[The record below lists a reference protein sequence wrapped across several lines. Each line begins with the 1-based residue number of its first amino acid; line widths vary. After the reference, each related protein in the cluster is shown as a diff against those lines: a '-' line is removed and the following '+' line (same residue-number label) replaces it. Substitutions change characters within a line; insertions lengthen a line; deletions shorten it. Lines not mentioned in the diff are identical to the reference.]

1 MLALKIV
8 LIVVYIIMLSIM
20 FITERDKPKNIIL
33 WALAFFVLSIVAYFA
48 YGISKLILTKKKQS
62 LATKQWEDDV
72 YKDLV
77 SHNINA
83 TAIKDAGDF
92 YDFNHLAYNANTTIN
107 NKCKVISSYT
117 ELKNELLNDLS
128 SANELIIFE
137 VVNVNKLD
145 FEQIKEVLITKA
157 KAGVNVKFV
166 YDGIL
171 NLRLKRDL
179 KNAGVKVY
187 KFSKYNTLGGIYK
200 NTRNLISIDNR
211 VVYSGN
217 LDIKNKQLRQNF
229 DIMDAFIKYEGNV
242 VQDIDL
248 NLHQDVTF
256 ATGKFIE
263 FKQHM
268 QSNSGNC
275 KVQFVSNSASEDLEL
290 LIVKAIIT
298 AKKSIT
304 LQLDEFIPTES
315 IMSLLRF
322 AINSNIDVKL
332 MIPLKKSK
340 FSTYYATRAYAKEL
354 ALFGANVYLYDGF
367 IRFNSIVVD
376 EQFVLV
382 GSFNINREHV
392 NTSLQNIAVIEDKTV
407 VGEFVNLFKLGI
419 DNSYR
424 INDARYMLL
433 KEKFFKNFV

>member
-1 MLALKIV
+1 MLALKII

-33 WALAFFVLSIVAYFA
+33 WALAFFVLSIVAYIA
-48 YGISKLILTKKKQS
+48 YGVSKLILNKKRLS
-62 LATKQWEDDV
+62 LSTKQWEDDV

-77 SHNINA
+77 SNNINS

-107 NKCKVISSYT
+107 NRCKVISSYT
-117 ELKNELLNDLS
+117 QLKNDLIKDLS
-128 SANELIIFE
+128 SATELIIFE

-145 FEQIKEVLITKA
+145 FEQIKEVLISKA
-157 KAGVNVKFV
+157 NAGVAVKFI
-166 YDGIL
+166 YDGVL
-171 NLRLKRDL
+171 NPRFKKDLKRS
-179 KNAGVKVY
+179 GVKVY

-200 NTRNLISIDNR
+200 NTRNLVSIDNK
-211 VVYSGN
+211 VVYAGN
-217 LDIKNKQLRQNF
+217 FNIQNKQLKQDF
-229 DIMDAFIKYEGNV
+229 DIMDAFLRYEGNV

-256 ATGKFIE
+256 ASGKFVE
-263 FKQHM
+263 FKQHT
-268 QSNSGNC
+268 QSSSGSC
-275 KVQFVSNSASEDLEL
+275 KIQFVSNSASEDLEL

-354 ALFGANVYLYDGF
+354 ALFGANVYLFDGF
-367 IRFNSIVVD
+367 IRFNSIVID
-376 EQFVLV
+376 GQFVLV
-382 GSFNINREHV
+382 GSFNVNREHL
-392 NTSLQNIAVIEDKTV
+392 NTSLQNIAVIEDKSV
-407 VGEFVNLFKLGI
+407 VGAFVNLFEQGV